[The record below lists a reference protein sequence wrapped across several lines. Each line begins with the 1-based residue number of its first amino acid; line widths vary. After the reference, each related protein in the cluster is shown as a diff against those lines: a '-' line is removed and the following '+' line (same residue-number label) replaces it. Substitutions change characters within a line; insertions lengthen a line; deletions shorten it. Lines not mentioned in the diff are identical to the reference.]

1 MKVSGFTFIRN
12 ALVYDYPVTE
22 SIRSILPLCDEM
34 VVAVGQSE
42 DDTLG
47 LIRSIDSDKI
57 RILET
62 TWEDFSTVGSAVLA
76 METDKAFR
84 AISADAD
91 WAFYIQAD
99 EILHEQY
106 QASVRAAM
114 AQYKDDKSVQ
124 GLLFDFFHFYGSYNH
139 VGVSNKWY
147 KKEIRIIRNDPSIY
161 SYRDAQGFRRGHDE
175 KLFVRPVDAAMYHYG
190 WVREPHAMQRKL
202 STYGKRWE
210 GGDPGAERRMGVEA
224 FEYEKHITRLARFE
238 GTHPAVMKERIER
251 LNWTFESDIS
261 FRKISLKDHA
271 KNILAAIGIDTNF
284 MNYRLMK

>member
-57 RILET
+57 RIIET

-76 METDKAFR
+76 KETDKAFR
-84 AISADAD
+84 AISAEAD

-99 EILHEQY
+99 EVLHERY

-124 GLLFDFFHFYGSYNH
+124 GLLFDFSHFYGSYDH

-147 KKEIRIIRNDPSIY
+147 KKEIRIIRNDPTIY

-175 KLFVRPVDAAMYHYG
+175 KLFVRPVDAVMYHYG
-190 WVREPHAMQRKL
+190 WVREPQAMQRKV

-210 GGDPGAERRMGVEA
+210 GADPGAERRMVVEA

-261 FRKISLKDHA
+261 FRKISLKDRA
-271 KNILAAIGIDTNF
+271 KNILAAIGIDTNYR
-284 MNYRLMK
+284 NYRLMK